1 MRTLRI
7 CLLLYLTVFGFW
19 SCSVRKNNIISR
31 NYHGTTTH
39 YNFYFNA
46 RERVRQA
53 SATLAES
60 HEDKYDRTLS
70 IFKIGDLNKA
80 KAVFPDLDEA
90 IKKAS
95 IAISRHSMDV
105 KGRKDN
111 QIKERNLWIPKCYLV
126 IGQSQFYKH
135 DFWSAIET
143 FQFIS
148 SEYKNDETRP
158 EALIWLTR
166 TYLELGKTTDAEYLL
181 DYLKADKEFP
191 IKQRGYFH
199 AVMAQYHLM
208 KKDVERAIGAL
219 EVAAVSSKKKDD
231 RARYYFILAQLYQ
244 KSDSVSKAFSAYD
257 KVVKLNPPYEMAFNA
272 RINRARCY
280 DAGSGSGETVKREL
294 QKMLKDIKNSEF
306 LDQIYFALAGVAKQ
320 ENNEP
325 LSVELL
331 NKSARASSG
340 NTTQLARTY
349 LELGDI
355 YLKRPEYI
363 PAAAYY
369 DSCLTNITTDHPE
382 YFDIQSK
389 RNSLDR
395 LVKNLKIIM
404 AEDSLL
410 RLADMSPEEREAAI
424 GQIVEAED
432 AEKERLKKEQEERKK
447 LEEQQILEEKQLMS
461 QPRAVNQPSSAAQ
474 GAWYFYNQSA
484 ISFGFNEF
492 AKRWGNRKLEDNWRR
507 SEKEMVMEGA
517 DTSATDSLAQKQTGV
532 QDSIAG
538 LDAEARKIAYL
549 AMIPQSAEQISASN
563 AKIAEAYYNCG
574 VIYKEQLQD
583 YKECIRSFEK
593 LDDRYPDNKYK
604 LPAYYNQYRTWLL
617 LKDSVKANYYK
628 DFILNNYPE
637 SDYARLILNPDFFK
651 DMKRKSEVLEVFY
664 ENTYRAYLNRQYDQ
678 VIERKQYA
686 DESFPANN
694 KLAPKFAFLK
704 AMSVGKTRSLENF
717 QFELEDIIRRY
728 PKDSVSIRAREIL
741 DIIQG
746 KNIKTTVKDTAAVD
760 TNNLIDPFARS
771 AKFVFDM
778 NALHFFVIIYPNG
791 SLEKS
796 EVTPKIE
803 GFNNREFTDQSLTV
817 NGGNID
823 LNLRYMAVM
832 SFATKGEAMGYY
844 ERIMG
849 EPGLLDGFDP
859 ELVRIFVISQ
869 SNLTEVTRT
878 KDLKAYS
885 EFFKTKYLD

>member
-1 MRTLRI
+1 VKILRI
-7 CLLLYLTVFGFW
+7 CLFLCLILTAFW

-46 RERVRQA
+46 RERVKQA
-53 SATLAES
+53 SATLADA
-60 HEDKYDRTLS
+60 HEDKYDRVLS

-80 KAVFPDLDEA
+80 KGVFPDLDEA

-111 QIKERNLWIPKCYLV
+111 LIMERNRWIPRCYLV

-148 SEYKNDETRP
+148 SEYKNDEIRP

-191 IKQRGYFH
+191 VKQRGHYH
-199 AVMAQYHLM
+199 AVLAQYHLM
-208 KKDVERAIGAL
+208 KKDVSRAMSAL
-219 EVAAVSSKKKDD
+219 EVAASSSGKKDD
-231 RARYYFILAQLYQ
+231 RARYYFILGQLYQ
-244 KSDSVSKAFSAYD
+244 KSDTLEKAFSAYD

-331 NKSARASSG
+331 NKSVRASSG
-340 NTTQLARTY
+340 NTTQLARSY

-355 YLKRPEYI
+355 YLGRPDYI

-369 DSCLTNITTDHPE
+369 DSCLTNITNDHPE

-410 RLADMSPEEREAAI
+410 SLADMSPEEREAAVAK
-424 GQIVEAED
+424 IVEAED
-432 AEKERLKKEQEERKK
+432 AEKERLKKENEEKQK
-447 LEEQQILEEKQLMS
+447 LEEQQIQEEKQLMS
-461 QPRAVNQPSSAAQ
+461 QPRAVNQPSSATQ

-492 AKRWGNRKLEDNWRR
+492 AKRWGNRKLEDHWRR
-507 SEKEMVMEGA
+507 SEKDIVTDGV
-517 DTSATDSLAQKQTGV
+517 DTSSTDSLAQKQGGLK
-532 QDSIAG
+532 DSIAG
-538 LDAEARKIAYL
+538 LDANARKSAYL
-549 AMIPQSAEQISASN
+549 AMIPQSPEQISASH
-563 AKIAEAYYNCG
+563 AKVAEAYYNCG

-583 YKECIRSFEK
+583 YKESVRSFER
-593 LDDRYPDNKYK
+593 LDERYPDNKYK
-604 LPAYYNQYRTWLL
+604 LPSYYNLYRIWILM
-617 LKDSVKANYYK
+617 KDSAKADYYK
-628 DFILNNYPE
+628 NFILNNYPE

-694 KLAPKFAFLK
+694 KLAPKFAYLK
-704 AMSVGKTRSLENF
+704 AMAIGKTRSLENF

-728 PKDSVSIRAREIL
+728 PKDSVSIQARAIL
-741 DIIQG
+741 DIIQN
-746 KNIKTTVKDTAAVD
+746 KNIKSTVKDTAAVD
-760 TNNLIDPFARS
+760 TSNLIDPFARS
-771 AKFVFDM
+771 AKFVFDLSAM
-778 NALHFFVIIYPNG
+778 HFFVIIYPNAAVDASELTRKIEAFNNIENSGG
-791 SLEKS
+791 SL
-796 EVTPKIE
+796 V
-803 GFNNREFTDQSLTV
+803 V

-823 LNLRYMAVM
+823 LKLRYIAVM
-832 SFATKGEAMGYY
+832 SFPSKDEGMMYY

-849 EPGLLDGFDP
+849 EPGLLDQFDP
-859 ELVRIFVISQ
+859 ELVKMFVISQ
-869 SNLTEVTRT
+869 SNLTELTRT
-878 KDLKAYS
+878 KDMKAYS
-885 EFFKTKYLD
+885 EFFKSKYLE